1 VSLPSAA
8 TSARAL
14 WRFLRALTGDDAYE
28 RYVSHHLAHHGA
40 AAVPSR
46 REFYAQE
53 LQRKWSG
60 INRCC

>member
-1 VSLPSAA
+1 MSLRSPA

-28 RYVSHHLAHHGA
+28 RYVSHHLSHHA
-40 AAVPSR
+40 AAPVPSR